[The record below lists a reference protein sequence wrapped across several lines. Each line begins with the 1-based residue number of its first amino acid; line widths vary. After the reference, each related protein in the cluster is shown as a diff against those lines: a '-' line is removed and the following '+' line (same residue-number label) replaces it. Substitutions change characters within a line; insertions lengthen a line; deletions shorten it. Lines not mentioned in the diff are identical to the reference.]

1 MSGIPV
7 PREGEDDDDAL
18 IIVAPVLPPPEPLF
32 TQQFSASLPTLKKLY
47 GDGNEF
53 YLFLKINFT
62 SKQLRTKV
70 Q

>member
-18 IIVAPVLPPPEPLF
+18 VIVAPVLPPPEPLF

-47 GDGNEF
+47 GDGN
-53 YLFLKINFT
+53 
-62 SKQLRTKV
+62 
-70 Q
+70 